1 MTLWRK
7 NGSLDKKN
15 GEHRMREE
23 RIKYTKSLIRPVFNA
38 VIGLVMLLSTA
49 IGAIGYF
56 EFADA
61 FKQQYME
68 ITNGIAKYVALG
80 IDSGEINRYL
90 ETKTADAHYNS
101 IREQLQHAADA
112 EDCSVIY
119 VAKVDADARQR
130 EYIYNIVSA
139 SSGFSPY
146 EIGYRDEVG
155 DAFMNAY
162 SSILS
167 GKSELHNFMY
177 ASSGYTTSVYPIK
190 DTDGN
195 VVAIVGVVKNMELL
209 NSAKRNYALRVIAT
223 EVIIAILSGAFWI
236 IYFKR
241 RIVTPIRKV
250 SNAALG
256 MVEHLEDGT
265 SPEITVRSQDEIK
278 DLADSFTKMYRE
290 IGAYITKLG
299 VVTAEKERIGAEL
312 DVAAKI
318 QTSMLPCI
326 FPPFPDRS
334 EFDICASMDPAKEV
348 GGDFYDFFMVDDNHL
363 AFIVA
368 DVSGKG
374 VPAALF
380 MVIGKT
386 LIKDHTGLHADLGEV
401 FTEVNNILCAS
412 NSEEMFITAFEGVL
426 NLETGELRYVN
437 AGHETPFICRGNGV
451 YEPFKVKAG
460 FVLAGMEG
468 IRYKSG
474 SVQLNPGDK
483 IFQYS
488 DGVPEATNRKNE
500 QYGME
505 RLEKVLAQNNKKT
518 PDELLP
524 AVKADVDKFVGEA
537 EQFDDITMLC
547 IRFNGKNQKA
557 MLSLTPEKD
566 AIPTALSFVEKTLDE
581 WQVPGKVAGKVQIAV
596 DEIFSNIAYYSSA
609 KTAEITVTKHG
620 GELLLRFED
629 DGKPYDPTT
638 AKEPDITL
646 SAEEREIGGLGI
658 FMVKKLAADIN
669 YENTD
674 GKNRLT
680 VSFDMK

>member
-1 MTLWRK
+1 MKKGKRK
-7 NGSLDKKN
+7 
-15 GEHRMREE
+15 H
-23 RIKYTKSLIRPVFNA
+23 TKSLIRPVFNA
-38 VIGLVMLLSTA
+38 VIGLVMLLSAA

-56 EFADA
+56 EFANA

-68 ITNGIAKYVALG
+68 ITNGIAEYVALG
-80 IDSGEINRYL
+80 IDAGELDRYL

-119 VAKVDADARQR
+119 VAKVHTDTKQR
-130 EYIYNIVSA
+130 EYIYNIVSKT
-139 SSGFSPY
+139 SGFSPY

-162 SSILS
+162 DSILNE
-167 GKSELHNFMY
+167 KSKLHNFMY
-177 ASSGYTTSVYPIK
+177 ARSGYTTSVYPIR
-190 DTDGN
+190 DDGGS
-195 VVAIVGVVKNMELL
+195 VVAIVGVVKNMGLL
-209 NSAKRNYALRVIAT
+209 NSAKRSYAIRVIVT
-223 EVIIAILSGAFWI
+223 EVIIATVSGAFWI

-241 RIVTPIRKV
+241 RIVAPIRRV
-250 SNAALG
+250 STAALN

-265 SPEITVRSQDEIK
+265 SPKIMVRSQDEIR
-278 DLADSFTKMYRE
+278 DLADSFTKMYCE
-290 IGAYITKLG
+290 IGAYIKKLG
-299 VVTAEKERIGAEL
+299 AVTAEKERIGAEL

-348 GGDFYDFFMVDDNHL
+348 GGDFYDFFMVDDTHL
-363 AFIVA
+363 AFVVA

-386 LIKDHTGLHADLGEV
+386 LIKDHTGLHDDLGDV

-426 NLETGELRYVN
+426 DLETGEMRYVN
-437 AGHETPFICRGNGV
+437 AGHETPFICRGDGV

-474 SVQLNPGDK
+474 SVRLNPGDK

-488 DGVPEATNRKNE
+488 DGVPEAENSENK
-500 QYGME
+500 QYGMA
-505 RLEKVLAQNNKKT
+505 RLEKVLAENSRKT
-518 PDELLP
+518 PDALLT
-524 AVKADVDKFVGEA
+524 AVKADVDAFAGEV

-547 IRFNGKNQKA
+547 IKFNGKSQKA
-557 MLSLTPEKD
+557 KLSVTPERNS
-566 AIPTALSFVEKTLDE
+566 IPTVMEFIEKMLDE
-581 WQVPGKVAGKVQIAV
+581 WQVPIKSAGKIQIAV
-596 DEIFSNIAYYSSA
+596 DEIFSNIVYYSGA
-609 KTAEITVTKHG
+609 KAAEITVTKCG
-620 GELLLRFED
+620 GELSLLFED

-638 AKEPDITL
+638 AKEPDVKL

-658 FMVKKLAADIN
+658 FMVKKMAANIY
-669 YENTD
+669 YENMG

-680 VSFDMK
+680 VSFEMK